1 MHFLITGGQ
10 GYIGNYLTASLLD
23 DCNTITTLDSNFSS
37 KEYDFSNYPR
47 QKLIRH
53 QASTCNPDA
62 TMRALAG
69 VEVIYHLAAR
79 SDFENSYRHPMRL
92 YQSNVEG
99 TTNLCCMANRAGVN
113 KIIFT
118 SSAEVYGNLVG
129 AKETDPTNPVN
140 MYGASKLAA
149 ESVLRGFYQKG
160 MEVIILRLFQVYGRQ
175 NSGSIINKLVEG
187 QKEIYADGSQTRDF
201 VHVDDVVQALKLARD
216 WDPGIYNIGTGEE
229 STIGSVW
236 SLINPEEEPTYIPY
250 PVGYDE
256 AYRSCADTSLVSKY
270 WKPKVLLSELSREKI
285 VKLCQ

>member
-47 QKLIRH
+47 PKLIRH

-62 TMRALAG
+62 VIRSLAG
-69 VEVIYHLAAR
+69 VEVIYHLAGR

-92 YQSNVEG
+92 FQSNVEG
-99 TTNLCCMANRAGVN
+99 TVNLCCMANRAGVN
-113 KIIFT
+113 KIIFA

-129 AKETDPTNPVN
+129 AKETDPTIPVN

-149 ESVLRGFYQKG
+149 EAILRGFYQRG
-160 MEVIILRLFQVYGRQ
+160 MDVIILRIFSCYGRG
-175 NSGSIINKLVEG
+175 NGTSIINKLVNG
-187 QKEIYADGSQTRDF
+187 QKDLYADGSQTRDF
-201 VHVDDVVQALKLARD
+201 VYVDDVVEALKAAKD
-216 WDPGIYNIGTGEE
+216 WDSGIYNIATGEE
-229 STIGSVW
+229 TTLGAIW
-236 SLINPEEEPTYIPY
+236 SIINPGEEANYVPY

-256 AYRSCADTSLVSKY
+256 AYRICADTDLVSKS
-270 WKPKVLLSELSREKI
+270 WKPKVLLSELDREKL
-285 VKLCQ
+285 VELCS